1 MVARRCTGYTVPGRG
16 PKTTPLVYS
25 PSGSADVVPDSAGM
39 GAVEFT
45 GARSS
50 DPVGEAIRNFVAE
63 LLGTAHVQL
72 TYHRV
77 GDIPIVDKTLLD
89 DVIVAEA
96 SAEVHRGWITT
107 ITVGFGE
114 RAGARIESFPE
125 ALLAVPAAA
134 LRAAEAFIDAPIA
147 HTGRLT
153 PSLERALRDT
163 VIVELLSHHQGW
175 TKPECTSTD
184 LLAETLEYLIE
195 LSGARVESRNLT
207 HGVIITDALADEPRL
222 SVYYPS
228 GLRDA
233 KRSPLLFDGQRSVL
247 IVDQHGRART
257 ELQANR
263 PDRLHPSAVTGPKID
278 LDFVDRGSLVAL
290 ATRQLGGIGFFLRED
305 RSIWTFLDGQPLV
318 IRRSEHWSAFPLW
331 LAKALGTAIGGG
343 RAVDLIVSASL
354 IVSMRSGGAI
364 FGIVDGPDVLDG
376 IVAIKDRY
384 DLRNESD
391 VDAMRP
397 ETRLHHL
404 IDGSDLDAQTLAR
417 FGELDGATILDREG
431 RLLAY
436 GAIISSSDSEHE
448 GARTAAAKSL
458 SHHALAVLKVSEDGD
473 ITVFREGQPMVTLL
487 PSGNAR

>member
-1 MVARRCTGYTVPGRG
+1 M
-16 PKTTPLVYS
+16 
-25 PSGSADVVPDSAGM
+25 GS
-39 GAVEFT
+39 VEFNGT
-45 GARSS
+45 HGS
-50 DPVGEAIRNFVAE
+50 DPVGESIRTFVAE
-63 LLGTAHVQL
+63 LLGTTRVRLA
-72 TYHRV
+72 YHPLGV
-77 GDIPIVDKTLLD
+77 EPGVDESRPDEVL
-89 DVIVAEA
+89 VAEA
-96 SAEVHRGWITT
+96 SAEVHAGWITT
-107 ITVGFGE
+107 MTVGFSV
-114 RAGARIESFPE
+114 RAGARVESFPD

-134 LRAAEAFIDAPIA
+134 LRAATAFVDAPMA
-147 HTGRLT
+147 RNGRLS

-163 VIVELLSHHQGW
+163 VVVELLSHHQGW
-175 TKPECTSTD
+175 TKPECASTE
-184 LLAETLEYLIE
+184 LLADTLEYLIE

-207 HGVIITDALADEPRL
+207 HGVIITDVLADEPRL
-222 SVYYPS
+222 SVPYPA

-233 KRSPLLFDGQRSVL
+233 KRSPLLFDGIRSVL

-257 ELQANR
+257 EVQANR
-263 PDRLHPSAVTGPKID
+263 PDRLHPSAISGPTID

-331 LAKALGTAIGGG
+331 LAKALDTAIGGG

-364 FGIVDGPDVLDG
+364 FGIVDGPDILDG
-376 IVAIKDRY
+376 IVAVKDRY

-391 VDAMRP
+391 VEAMRP

-417 FGELDGATILDREG
+417 FGELDGATILDRDG

-436 GAIISSSDSEHE
+436 GAIISSSDSQHE
-448 GARTAAAKSL
+448 GARTAAARSL
-458 SHHALAVLKVSEDGD
+458 SRQALAVLKVSEDGD

-487 PSGNAR
+487 PSGNVR

>member
-1 MVARRCTGYTVPGRG
+1 MGDVAVTSERMDASTTQLTTAFAGRID
-16 PKTTPLVYS
+16 T
-25 PSGSADVVPDSAGM
+25 
-39 GAVEFT
+39 
-45 GARSS
+45 
-50 DPVGEAIRNFVAE
+50 DPVGQALRTFVAE
-63 LLGTAHVQL
+63 LLGTSRVRL

-77 GDIPIVDKTLLD
+77 GGSFAVDIDAFDESDEV
-89 DVIVAEA
+89 VVAES
-96 SAEVHRGWITT
+96 SAEIHPGWITT
-107 ITVGFGE
+107 MTVGFNK
-114 RAGARIESFPE
+114 RAGARVESFPD

-134 LRAAEAFIDAPIA
+134 LRAAEAFRNAP
-147 HTGRLT
+147 TGHNGELS
-153 PSLERALRDT
+153 PALQRALRDT
-163 VIVELLSHHQGW
+163 VVVELLSHHQGW
-175 TKPECTSTD
+175 NEPECTSTQ

-207 HGVIITDALADEPRL
+207 HGVLITDAIADEPRL
-222 SVYYPS
+222 SVPYPA

-263 PDRLHPSAVTGPKID
+263 PDRLHPSAVTGPSVD

-318 IRRSEHWSAFPLW
+318 IRRGEHWSAFPLW
-331 LAKALGTAIGGG
+331 LSKAIGTAIGGG

-364 FGIVDGPDVLDG
+364 FGIVEHPDVLEG

-384 DLRNESD
+384 DLRNEYD
-391 VDAMRP
+391 VEAMRP

-404 IDGSDLDAQTLAR
+404 IDGNDLDAQTLAR

-436 GAIISSSDSEHE
+436 GAIISSSDSQHE

-458 SHHALAVLKVSEDGD
+458 SNHALAVLKVSEDGD
-473 ITVFREGQPMVTLL
+473 ITVFRVGQPVVTLL
-487 PSGNAR
+487 PSGNVR

>member
-1 MVARRCTGYTVPGRG
+1 MAEVEAFDETPAPPRLVPE
-16 PKTTPLVYS
+16 LVEQ
-25 PSGSADVVPDSAGM
+25 PV
-39 GAVEFT
+39 
-45 GARSS
+45 
-50 DPVGEAIRNFVAE
+50 DPVGDAVGSFIAE
-63 LLGTAHVQL
+63 LLNTATVEL
-72 TYHRV
+72 SYHRV
-77 GDIPIVDKTLLD
+77 GDEPSRALFPSAMMV
-89 DVIVAEA
+89 VAEA
-96 SAEVHRGWITT
+96 SAEILDGWVTT
-107 ITVGFGE
+107 ITVGFGD
-114 RAGARIESFPE
+114 GTIARVESIPE
-125 ALLAVPAAA
+125 ALRALPDAA
-134 LRAAEAFIDAPIA
+134 LRAAHAFRHSPAGLSGKLSPTVD
-147 HTGRLT
+147 
-153 PSLERALRDT
+153 RALRDT

-175 TKPECTSTD
+175 TQPGCASTE

-207 HGVIITDALADEPRL
+207 HGVVITDAISDEPRL
-222 SVYYPS
+222 SVPYPS

-233 KRSPLLFDGQRSVL
+233 KRSPLLFDGIRSVL
-247 IVDQHGRART
+247 LVDQHGRART

-263 PDRLHPSAVTGPKID
+263 PERLHPSAVSGPSVE

-331 LAKALGTAIGGG
+331 LAKAIGKAIGGG

-354 IVSMRSGGAI
+354 MVSVRSGGAI
-364 FGIVDGPDVLDG
+364 FGIVDDPVHLDG
-376 IVAIKDRY
+376 IVALKDRY

-391 VDAMRP
+391 LDAMRP

-404 IDGSDLDAQTLAR
+404 IDGNDLDAQTLAR
-417 FGELDGATILDREG
+417 LGELDGATIVDRDG

-436 GAIISSSDSEHE
+436 GAILSSSDSQHE

-458 SHHALAVLKVSEDGD
+458 SNHALAVLKVSEDGD
-473 ITVFREGQPMVTLL
+473 ITVFRQGRPIVTLL

>member
-1 MVARRCTGYTVPGRG
+1 MAEVAAFDDTGLSEVPH
-16 PKTTPLVYS
+16 
-25 PSGSADVVPDSAGM
+25 
-39 GAVEFT
+39 
-45 GARSS
+45 
-50 DPVGEAIRNFVAE
+50 DPVGDAVGSFIAE
-63 LLGTAHVQL
+63 LLNTATVEVS
-72 TYHRV
+72 YHRV
-77 GDIPIVDKTLLD
+77 GDDPPRALFPSAMV
-89 DVIVAEA
+89 VAEA
-96 SAEVHRGWITT
+96 SAEVLDGWITT
-107 ITVGFGE
+107 ITVGFGD
-114 RAGARIESFPE
+114 GTIARVESIPE
-125 ALLAVPAAA
+125 ALRALPDAA
-134 LRAAEAFIDAPIA
+134 LRAAHSFRHSTAGMSGKLSPTID
-147 HTGRLT
+147 
-153 PSLERALRDT
+153 RALRDT

-175 TKPECTSTD
+175 TKPGCASTE

-207 HGVIITDALADEPRL
+207 HGVVITDAISDEPRL
-222 SVYYPS
+222 SVPYPS

-233 KRSPLLFDGQRSVL
+233 KRSPLLFDGIRSVL
-247 IVDQHGRART
+247 LVDQHGRART

-263 PDRLHPSAVTGPKID
+263 PERLHPSAVSGPSVER
-278 LDFVDRGSLVAL
+278 DFVDRGSLVAL

-331 LAKALGTAIGGG
+331 LAKAIGKAIGGG

-354 IVSMRSGGAI
+354 MVSIRSGGAI
-364 FGIVDGPDVLDG
+364 FGIVDDPSDLDE
-376 IVAIKDRY
+376 IVAMKDRY

-391 VDAMRP
+391 LDAMRP

-417 FGELDGATILDREG
+417 FGELDGATILDRDG

-436 GAIISSSDSEHE
+436 GAILSSSDSEHE

-473 ITVFREGQPMVTLL
+473 ITVFREGRPIVTLL
-487 PSGNAR
+487 PSGNVR

>member
-1 MVARRCTGYTVPGRG
+1 MGGVTFT
-16 PKTTPLVYS
+16 
-25 PSGSADVVPDSAGM
+25 AGFA
-39 GAVEFT
+39 GELD
-45 GARSS
+45 S
-50 DPVGEAIRNFVAE
+50 DPVGQSLRTCISE
-63 LLGTAHVQL
+63 LLGTTRVHI

-77 GDIPIVDKTLLD
+77 GAVAPD
-89 DVIVAEA
+89 DATAPDEVVVAEA
-96 SAEVHRGWITT
+96 SAEVHTGWITK

-114 RAGARIESFPE
+114 RAGARVESFPE

-134 LRAAEAFIDAPIA
+134 LRAAEVFIDAPIGR
-147 HTGRLT
+147 TGRLS

-175 TKPECTSTD
+175 TKPECASTE

-207 HGVIITDALADEPRL
+207 HGVVITDALLDEPRL
-222 SVYYPS
+222 SVAYPS

-247 IVDQHGRART
+247 VVDAHGRART

-263 PDRLHPSAVTGPKID
+263 PDRLDPSAVTGPKID

-331 LAKALGTAIGGG
+331 LSKALGTAIGGG

-364 FGIVDGPDVLDG
+364 FGIVDGPDVLEG

-404 IDGSDLDAQTLAR
+404 IDGNDLDSQTLAR
-417 FGELDGATILDREG
+417 FGELDGATIVDRDG

-436 GAIISSSDSEHE
+436 GAIISSSDSQHE

-487 PSGNAR
+487 PSGNVR

>member
-1 MVARRCTGYTVPGRG
+1 MSG
-16 PKTTPLVYS
+16 KLS
-25 PSGSADVVPDSAGM
+25 P
-39 GAVEFT
+39 
-45 GARSS
+45 
-50 DPVGEAIRNFVAE
+50 
-63 LLGTAHVQL
+63 
-72 TYHRV
+72 
-77 GDIPIVDKTLLD
+77 
-89 DVIVAEA
+89 
-96 SAEVHRGWITT
+96 T
-107 ITVGFGE
+107 I
-114 RAGARIESFPE
+114 
-125 ALLAVPAAA
+125 
-134 LRAAEAFIDAPIA
+134 D
-147 HTGRLT
+147 
-153 PSLERALRDT
+153 RALRDT

-175 TKPECTSTD
+175 TKPGCASTE

-207 HGVIITDALADEPRL
+207 HGVVITDAISDEPRL
-222 SVYYPS
+222 SVPYPS

-233 KRSPLLFDGQRSVL
+233 KRSPLLFDGIRSVL
-247 IVDQHGRART
+247 LVDQHGRART

-263 PDRLHPSAVTGPKID
+263 PERLHPSAVSGPSVER
-278 LDFVDRGSLVAL
+278 DFVDRGSLVAL

-331 LAKALGTAIGGG
+331 LAKAIGKAIGGG

-354 IVSMRSGGAI
+354 MVSIRSGGAI
-364 FGIVDGPDVLDG
+364 FGIVDDPSDLDE
-376 IVAIKDRY
+376 IVAMKDRY

-391 VDAMRP
+391 LDAMRP

-404 IDGSDLDAQTLAR
+404 IDGNDLDAQTLAR
-417 FGELDGATILDREG
+417 FGELDGATILDRDG

-436 GAIISSSDSEHE
+436 GAILSSSDSEHE

-473 ITVFREGQPMVTLL
+473 ITVFREGRPIVTLL

>member
-1 MVARRCTGYTVPGRG
+1 MAEVEAFDETPASPRLVPE
-16 PKTTPLVYS
+16 LVEQ
-25 PSGSADVVPDSAGM
+25 PV
-39 GAVEFT
+39 
-45 GARSS
+45 
-50 DPVGEAIRNFVAE
+50 DPVGDSVGSFIAE
-63 LLGTAHVQL
+63 LLNTATVEVS
-72 TYHRV
+72 YHRV
-77 GDIPIVDKTLLD
+77 GDEPSRALFPSAMMV
-89 DVIVAEA
+89 VAEA
-96 SAEVHRGWITT
+96 SAEILDGWVTT
-107 ITVGFGE
+107 ITVGFGD
-114 RAGARIESFPE
+114 GTIARVESVPE
-125 ALLAVPAAA
+125 ALRALPDAA
-134 LRAAEAFIDAPIA
+134 LRAAHAFRHSPAGSSGKLSPTVD
-147 HTGRLT
+147 
-153 PSLERALRDT
+153 RALRDT

-175 TKPECTSTD
+175 TKPGCASTE

-207 HGVIITDALADEPRL
+207 HGVVITDAISDEPRL
-222 SVYYPS
+222 SVPYPS

-233 KRSPLLFDGQRSVL
+233 KRSPLLFDGIRSVL
-247 IVDQHGRART
+247 LVDQHGRART

-263 PDRLHPSAVTGPKID
+263 PERLHPSAVSGPSVE

-331 LAKALGTAIGGG
+331 LAKAIGKAIGGG

-354 IVSMRSGGAI
+354 MVSIRSGGAI
-364 FGIVDGPDVLDG
+364 FGIVDDPVHLDG
-376 IVAIKDRY
+376 IVALKDRY

-404 IDGSDLDAQTLAR
+404 IDGNDLDAQTLAR
-417 FGELDGATILDREG
+417 LGELDGATIVDRDG

-436 GAIISSSDSEHE
+436 GAILSSSDSEHE

-458 SHHALAVLKVSEDGD
+458 SNHALAVLKVSEDGD
-473 ITVFREGQPMVTLL
+473 ITVFRQGRPIVTLL
-487 PSGNAR
+487 PSGNVR